1 MAGLTAELE
10 VSESVVVSVSVDSVL
25 LESVVDSV
33 PVESVLVESVLVE
46 SVSASVDVPVS
57 PVLSES
63 SVLSVVVVL
72 VDESEP
78 DRSVVWVSAHSCR
91 PSADAAIT
99 AARPIV
105 PVMMVLSLL
114 PRSCIFIPCRLSC
127 RVSDVRCAGLFSMDP
142 DCGPAL
148 CACYEH
154 SVSHPVVF
162 AVNHENRD
170 LALST
175 IVKKMLTTGS
185 RQGII
190 DIMTSSDSTLPR
202 RPRWYAAAI
211 VVAILLIA
219 ALTLTAA
226 FVEDDTADTVLGF
239 FTGMI
244 AALLLTLVLWTEI
257 VRTWMARRR
266 DAAALDDLEP
276 LRAATT
282 ADRPVDDSATA
293 RPNERTGDTPT
304 ER

>member
-10 VSESVVVSVSVDSVL
+10 VPESVVVSVSVDSAL

-33 PVESVLVESVLVE
+33 PVESVSVASVLVE

-114 PRSCIFIPCRLSC
+114 PRSCRFMPCRLPG
-127 RVSDVRCAGLFSMDP
+127 RVSDVRYAGPFSMNP

-148 CACYEH
+148 CACYER
-154 SVSHPVVF
+154 SVSYPVVF
-162 AVNHENRD
+162 AVNHENRMP
-170 LALST
+170 ALRT
-175 IVKKMLTTGS
+175 GVKKVLT
-185 RQGII
+185 RRRCQGII
-190 DIMTSSDSTLPR
+190 DTMTSSDSTIPR

-219 ALTLTAA
+219 ALTLTSA
-226 FVEDDTADTVLGF
+226 FIADDAADTVLGF
-239 FTGMI
+239 FAGMI
-244 AALLLTLVLWTEI
+244 AALMLALVLWTEI
-257 VRTWMARRR
+257 VRTWLARRR

-276 LRAATT
+276 LGAATGSDRAATG
-282 ADRPVDDSATA
+282 AATA
-293 RPNERTGDTPT
+293 QSAERTADTPT
-304 ER
+304 DR

>member
-1 MAGLTAELE
+1 
-10 VSESVVVSVSVDSVL
+10 
-25 LESVVDSV
+25 
-33 PVESVLVESVLVE
+33 
-46 SVSASVDVPVS
+46 
-57 PVLSES
+57 
-63 SVLSVVVVL
+63 
-72 VDESEP
+72 
-78 DRSVVWVSAHSCR
+78 
-91 PSADAAIT
+91 
-99 AARPIV
+99 
-105 PVMMVLSLL
+105 
-114 PRSCIFIPCRLSC
+114 
-127 RVSDVRCAGLFSMDP
+127 
-142 DCGPAL
+142 
-148 CACYEH
+148 
-154 SVSHPVVF
+154 
-162 AVNHENRD
+162 
-170 LALST
+170 
-175 IVKKMLTTGS
+175 
-185 RQGII
+185 
-190 DIMTSSDSTLPR
+190 MTSSDSTLPR